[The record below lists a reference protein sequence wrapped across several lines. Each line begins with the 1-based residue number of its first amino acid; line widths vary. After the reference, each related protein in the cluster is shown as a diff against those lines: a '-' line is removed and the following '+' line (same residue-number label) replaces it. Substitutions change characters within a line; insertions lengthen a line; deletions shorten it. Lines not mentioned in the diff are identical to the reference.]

1 MNFEVCDLWNER
13 IMTEFVNRKSYIL
26 YSFPRLL
33 CINLWRKITCLSTLS
48 YFRALRSVPTIIT
61 RFLTPLVQQ
70 VRTCKLLTVSVNL
83 LWLVPTCKLVIDSVN
98 LLAT

>member
-33 CINLWRKITCLSTLS
+33 CINLWRKTTCLSTLS

-61 RFLTPLVQQ
+61 RFLTRLVQQ
-70 VRTCKLLTVSVNL
+70 VRIY
-83 LWLVPTCKLVIDSVN
+83 KLVIVSFN
-98 LLAT
+98 LL

>member
-1 MNFEVCDLWNER
+1 MNFEVCDLSNER

-83 LWLVPTCKLVIDSVN
+83 L
-98 LLAT
+98 